1 MRLIYVIAALVV
13 LLAFLELAD
22 KTLEGKREIEAMGAY
37 KSYLEQ
43 ARAAGRIG
51 STPPD
56 PPKVAL
62 PEGYAVVVSGPYVEL
77 KSPKGVVAR
86 ERWR

>member
-22 KTLEGKREIEAMGAY
+22 KTLEEKREIEAMGAY

-56 PPKVAL
+56 PSKVAL
-62 PEGYAVVVSGPYVEL
+62 PEGYAIAVNGSYAEL
-77 KSPKGVVAR
+77 RGLQGVVAR
-86 ERWR
+86 DRWR